1 MKKISYRSEPKCFR
15 INNRDVYEI
24 VKLLPHGKLSEII
37 NECLEEYF
45 INNKNMQITK
55 VGDINDRNKQWVIW
69 ELRV

>member
-15 INNRDVYEI
+15 INNRDVHEI

-45 INNKNMQITK
+45 INNKNISI
-55 VGDINDRNKQWVIW
+55 VRLGDLNDKDK
-69 ELRV
+69 